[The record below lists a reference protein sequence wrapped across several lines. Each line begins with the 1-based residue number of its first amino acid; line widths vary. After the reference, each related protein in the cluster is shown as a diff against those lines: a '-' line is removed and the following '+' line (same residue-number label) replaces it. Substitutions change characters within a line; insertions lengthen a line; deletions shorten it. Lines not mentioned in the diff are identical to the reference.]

1 MISRKKP
8 WSLLWLIAIQIVV
21 DILVIYGAAMLD
33 VSVYK
38 PSHEEPGCMFPV
50 FFTLAV
56 LAMSIITLVVIIAVL
71 IYIAVLRSRQ
81 KKERV

>member
-8 WSLLWLIAIQIVV
+8 WTLLWLIAIQIVV

-33 VSVYK
+33 VLLYK
-38 PSHEEPGCMFPV
+38 PKPEQPGFMFPA
-50 FFTLAV
+50 FFILAV
-56 LAMSIITLVVIIAVL
+56 LAMSIITLVVVVAVL

-81 KKERV
+81 KKENA